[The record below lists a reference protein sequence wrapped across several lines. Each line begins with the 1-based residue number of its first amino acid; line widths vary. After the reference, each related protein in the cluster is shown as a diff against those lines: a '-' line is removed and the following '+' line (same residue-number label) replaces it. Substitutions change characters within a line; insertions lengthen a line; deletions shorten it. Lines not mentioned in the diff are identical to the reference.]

1 MKTIIK
7 LLGWF
12 KSIEGVDLL
21 KNGAEMWLF
30 YKIIRFL
37 ETYALFLQA
46 RSVKRVKYT
55 ITHVRND
62 IPIIYNNVRVH
73 TIIN

>member
-1 MKTIIK
+1 MD
-7 LLGWF
+7 WF

-46 RSVKRVKYT
+46 GSVKKGQNCI
-55 ITHVRND
+55 ITHVPD
-62 IPIIYNNVRVH
+62 GILVII
-73 TIIN
+73 